1 MKSGS
6 GTVRTDPHGKELKE
20 HGTPL
25 FPVAC
30 YDNSSEN
37 GGIPWHWHEECEV
50 SVMVSGKASVFA
62 DGKQYEYREGEG
74 FFINSGVLHSI
85 RSLGGTE
92 FHYRTVVFHP
102 RLVSGGVESVIW
114 FRYIEPLISDKGCRC
129 VHFDISDPRSGA
141 AVRHINSAWEECMA
155 EREGYEFR
163 VREPLSKLVYMLSG
177 NRPKRLELVPD
188 RELRDEERIKV
199 MLRYIHEHYSEELLI
214 SDIAKCASVSK
225 SECLRCFHRIIG
237 VTPLR
242 YLIRYRIEKAAELL
256 SESEL
261 KIMDIG
267 AMCGFQDM
275 SYFARTFRKLKGCTP
290 AEYREIREN
299 SLGQR

>member
-1 MKSGS
+1 MNSGI
-6 GTVRTDPHGKELKE
+6 GTVKTDTHGRELKE

-25 FPVAC
+25 FPIAC
-30 YDNSSEN
+30 YDDLLEN

-50 SVMVSGKASVFA
+50 SVMVSGQASVFV
-62 DGKQYEYREGEG
+62 DGKEYVYGEGEG

-85 RSLGGTE
+85 QSLGGTA

-102 RLVSGGVESVIW
+102 RLVSGGVENIIW
-114 FRYIEPLISDKGCRC
+114 LRYVEPLIADKGCRC
-129 VHFDISDPRSGA
+129 VHFDGSDTRSEDA
-141 AVRHINSAWEECMA
+141 IRLINGAWEECVA

-163 VREPLSKLVYMLSG
+163 VREPLSKLFYMLSG
-177 NRPKRLELVPD
+177 NRPKKLKLVSE
-188 RELRDEERIKV
+188 RGLRDEDRIKV
-199 MLRYIHEHYSEELLI
+199 MLCYIHEHYSEELLI
-214 SDIAKCASVSK
+214 GDIAKCASVSK

-242 YLIRYRIEKAAELL
+242 YAIRYRIEKAAELL

-290 AEYREIREN
+290 AEYRDIREN
-299 SLGQR
+299 GPG